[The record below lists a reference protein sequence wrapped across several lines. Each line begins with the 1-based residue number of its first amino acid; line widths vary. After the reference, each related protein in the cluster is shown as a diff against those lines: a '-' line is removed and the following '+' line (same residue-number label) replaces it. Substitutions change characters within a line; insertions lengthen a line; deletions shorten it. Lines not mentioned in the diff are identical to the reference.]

1 MGVFMGLF
9 NMSITIPQI
18 VNGIFGGLML
28 QYLFNDNPINSI
40 YFAGVCMIIAA
51 GTTFLVKDK
60 LEKKLPLTESLPIA

>member
-18 VNGIFGGLML
+18 VNGMFGGLML

-51 GTTFLVKDK
+51 GATFLVKDK
-60 LEKKLPLTESLPIA
+60 LEKKLVVE